1 MNTVELKQWGN
12 SLAVRLP
19 KAVLSKAGVSELP
32 TKFEIIVNEQ
42 NEIILKKQK
51 EPKDLKELF
60 KGFDYKKYWAD
71 WKKENSDKSKEED
84 WGEPVGREVF

>member
-19 KAVLSKAGVSELP
+19 KAGVSELP

-42 NEIILKKQK
+42 NEIILKK
-51 EPKDLKELF
+51 
-60 KGFDYKKYWAD
+60 
-71 WKKENSDKSKEED
+71 
-84 WGEPVGREVF
+84 

>member
-32 TKFEIIVNEQ
+32 TN
-42 NEIILKKQK
+42 LKSLLTSKMK
-51 EPKDLKELF
+51 LF
-60 KGFDYKKYWAD
+60 
-71 WKKENSDKSKEED
+71 
-84 WGEPVGREVF
+84 